1 MLLSAGTEGDGLRV
15 ISRLLLINTLK
26 HSSAFL
32 HSRGH
37 PRATTLTHPRSSSRH
52 LQDLFSP
59 RTFLIFFLRH
69 FFPLTLFVSA
79 DFLFSNSS
87 RRSEWLPAGA
97 HSASEGPPHHLLQ
110 SAPHKSNKTRLCKY
124 FSGFGTPS
132 RVPLLAVC
140 WPSVRA
146 IVWPMADCFVLCAAG
161 HGWSVVGRQQ
171 CLHACSGR
179 GED

>member
-1 MLLSAGTEGDGLRV
+1 MLLSAGTEGDGLHM
-15 ISRLLLINTLK
+15 ISRLLLINILK

-32 HSRGH
+32 HSWNTH
-37 PRATTLTHPRSSSRH
+37 APPRYTPALF
-52 LQDLFSP
+52 FSP
-59 RTFLIFFLRH
+59 PLRPFHRIH
-69 FFPLTLFVSA
+69 FFFAALFFLTLFVSG

-97 HSASEGPPHHLLQ
+97 QSASEGSPLLQ

-124 FSGFGTPS
+124 FSGFGTSS
-132 RVPLLAVC
+132 RVPLLTVC

>member
-1 MLLSAGTEGDGLRV
+1 MSAGTEGDGLHV
-15 ISRLLLINTLK
+15 ISRLLLINILK
-26 HSSAFL
+26 HSSTFL
-32 HSRGH
+32 HSRNTH
-37 PRATTLTHPRSSSRH
+37 APPRYTPTP
-52 LQDLFSP
+52 FSP
-59 RTFLIFFLRH
+59 PFLRPFIAYIFFFFFLRH
-69 FFPLTLFVSA
+69 FSLTLFVSA

-97 HSASEGPPHHLLQ
+97 QSASEDSPLLQ

-124 FSGFGTPS
+124 FSGFGTSS

-146 IVWPMADCFVLCAAG
+146 IVLPMADCFVLCAAG